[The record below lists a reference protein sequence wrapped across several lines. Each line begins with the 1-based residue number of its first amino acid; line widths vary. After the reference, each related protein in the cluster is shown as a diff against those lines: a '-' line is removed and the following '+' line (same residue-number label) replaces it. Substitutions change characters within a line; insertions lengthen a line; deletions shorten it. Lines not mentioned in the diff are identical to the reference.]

1 MVDADK
7 KRTID
12 STPAQ
17 PPRPSKLQKLDTLV
31 TRKNTTDAKPD
42 YIRFINKK
50 KLDFDSKKVCSVT
63 LSPLNVYC
71 CLTCGKYFS
80 GRAARTPAFLH
91 SVNFSHPLFINVST
105 LEFYL
110 LPQNIKIDSS
120 TCKSALLDDIR
131 FAIYPIYTPESI
143 ARFPLRCTDLISEKS
158 YIQGFVGMSEL
169 QSNKIDHIN
178 VILLIMAHIQPI
190 RDYLLLLDS
199 RHGNCS
205 EIVSK
210 LSLITKK
217 LWSPHLFRPHVSPV
231 EFVECLS
238 VKFPSILNSKK
249 PDPRMFLVWLLTVL
263 SKCDTQLKRILANSC
278 LGRVLVTDGGNGTG
292 DKKKR
297 QLPFWNLT
305 LDLPPVPLFKDGR
318 NTNELPQVQLRDLIL
333 TKFCGQDKRVTNDE
347 IGPTFQL
354 LRDRLPRYLF
364 LHIDRF
370 GHIETHF
377 PVRDRNQTIVNFPL
391 NLVLF
396 DKEATGDELKPVSY
410 RLLANVTHEAVGGES
425 TSIGHDQ
432 QSHWKVQLLNTTT
445 STWLEIDGT
454 NVRTRDPELL
464 FLNEAYL
471 QVWEKT

>member
-1 MVDADK
+1 MVGVDK
-7 KRTID
+7 KRTIGAT
-12 STPAQ
+12 SVQ
-17 PPRPSKLQKLDTLV
+17 PPRPSKLQKLDALV
-31 TRKNTTDAKPD
+31 TRENNMDTEPD

-50 KLDFDSKKVCSVT
+50 KLDFDSQKVCSVT

-91 SVNFSHPLFINVST
+91 SVNFNHPLFVNVST
-105 LEFYL
+105 LGFYL
-110 LPQNIKIDSS
+110 LPQNIKIDSGS
-120 TCKSALLDDIR
+120 CKSKLLADIR

-143 ARFPLRCTDLISEKS
+143 AKFPLRCTDLINEKS

-178 VILLIMAHIQPI
+178 VILLAMAHIQPV

-205 EIVSK
+205 EIISK
-210 LSLITKK
+210 LSLIIKK
-217 LWSPHLFRPHVSPV
+217 LWSPHLFRPHVSPA
-231 EFVECLS
+231 EFIERLS
-238 VKFPSILNSKK
+238 VGFPSVLNSKK
-249 PDPRMFLVWLLTVL
+249 PEPRMFLVWLLTVL
-263 SKCDTQLKRILANSC
+263 SKCDTQLKHILANSC
-278 LGRVLVTDGGNGTG
+278 LGRILVTDGGSGTG
-292 DKKKR
+292 DKKRR

-318 NTNELPQVQLRDLIL
+318 NTNKLPQVQLKDLIL
-333 TKFCGQDKRVTNDE
+333 KKFCGQDKRVTNE
-347 IGPTFQL
+347 GIGPTFQL

-370 GHIETHF
+370 GHIESHF

-391 NLVLF
+391 RLVLF
-396 DKEATGDELKPVSY
+396 DEETGGDKPKPVSY
-410 RLLANVTHEAVGGES
+410 RLLANVIHETVGGES
-425 TSIGHDQ
+425 TNIGHDQ
-432 QSHWKVQLLNTTT
+432 QSHWKIQLLNTTT

-464 FLNEAYL
+464 FLNETYL